1 MQSASDIGDDVSPN
15 SIISKLSLLVLHFP
29 RLRILWSR
37 SLHAT
42 AEIFTT
48 LKANQDEPDEARAIR
63 VGVPSEEG
71 IVENDVR

>member
-1 MQSASDIGDDVSPN
+1 MQSASDIGDDITPYN
-15 SIISKLSLLVLHFP
+15 IISKLSLLVLHFP

-42 AEIFTT
+42 AEIFAS
-48 LKANQDEPDEARAIR
+48 LKANQDEPDEAKAMR

-71 IVENDVR
+71 IIEDDVR